1 MFPDVRSR
9 LAQLAAD
16 RPLQILTVLAVVCAG
31 AAAAAPLSQPEAR
44 ASVAAAVQQAVTTVA
59 PEPAAEPQRVWEGA
73 DIDGDGHDDFANPT
87 GQEMRGHDAYG
98 EGEFGASRDGG
109 SRRHEGVDFKADA
122 GQAVEAPISGY
133 VTKIGYAYPGDQ
145 TLKFVDITNPALRY
159 AARVFYV
166 NPDVQ
171 VGDSVA
177 LGHPI
182 GTARSLQRKYPGGMT
197 NHVHLEVLDQRGR
210 HLDPARMITAEY
222 RTVSTTSA
230 AAAD

>member
-9 LAQLAAD
+9 LAQLATD
-16 RPLQILTVLAVVCAG
+16 RLPILTALAVVCAG

-44 ASVAAAVQQAVTTVA
+44 ATVETVVQQAVTTVA
-59 PEPAAEPQRVWEGA
+59 PAPAAEPQRVWQGA
-73 DIDGDGHDDFANPT
+73 DIDGDGRDDFANPT

-122 GQAVEAPISGY
+122 GQDVKAPISGY
-133 VTKIGYAYPGDQ
+133 VTKIGYAYPGDR
-145 TLKFVDITNPALRY
+145 TLKFVEITNPALRY

-166 NPDVQ
+166 NPQVE

-177 LGHPI
+177 IGHTI
-182 GTARSLQRKYPGGMT
+182 GAAHSLQKKYPRGMT
-197 NHVHLEVLDQRGR
+197 NHVHLEILDRPEHRIDAG
-210 HLDPARMITAEY
+210 RMITAEY
-222 RTVSTTSA
+222 RPIATTL